1 MEADFWHDRWDKNEI
16 GFHEN
21 EVNQLLVE
29 HFNVLDLAKGSRI
42 FLPLCGKT
50 RDIAWLHSQGYRVVG
65 IELSEHAVQQLFEDL
80 LGDSGQQPQIKK
92 IDSLTL
98 YSIENIEIYV
108 GDFFNLSKEQLGQI
122 DAVYDRAS
130 LIALPETMR
139 EKYAQHLVTITAN
152 VPQLLITLEYDQS
165 ALNGPPFSIDE
176 TMISD
181 YYQNHFNWTEL
192 MRIDEDGKFKG
203 KVEADNV
210 AWHLVPRG

>member
-29 HFNVLDLAKGSRI
+29 TFKALDLEKGSRI

-50 RDIAWLHSQGYRVVG
+50 RDIAWLHSQGHKVVG
-65 IELSEHAVQQLFEDL
+65 IELSEDAVKQLFEDL
-80 LGDSGQQPQIKK
+80 GQTPEITQIGKL
-92 IDSLTL
+92 SL
-98 YSIENIEIYV
+98 YSTEDIEIFV

-139 EKYAQHLVTITAN
+139 EKYAQHLVAITAT

-176 TMISD
+176 TMIND
-181 YYQNHFNWTEL
+181 YYENHFNWTEL

-210 AWHLVPRG
+210 AWHLVPKLR

>member
-1 MEADFWHDRWDKNEI
+1 MEEDFWHQRWQNNEI

-21 EVNQLLVE
+21 EVNQFLVE
-29 HFNVLDLAKGSRI
+29 HIDILNLSKGDRV

-50 RDIAWLHSQGYRVVG
+50 RDIAWLHSQGYKVIG
-65 IELSEHAVQQLFEDL
+65 IELSEMAVNQLFEDL
-80 LGDSGQQPQIKK
+80 GVTPEIKH
-92 IDSLTL
+92 INDLTL
-98 YSIENIEIYV
+98 YTVDNIEIYL
-108 GDFFNLSKEQLGQI
+108 GDFFNLNKQQLGQI

-139 EKYAQHLVTITAN
+139 EKYAQHLVSITAN

-165 ALNGPPFSIDE
+165 ALKGPPFSIDE
-176 TMISD
+176 TMIND
-181 YYQNHFNWTEL
+181 YYQNHFNWREL

-210 AWHLVPRG
+210 AWHLTPKA

>member
-1 MEADFWHDRWDKNEI
+1 MEADFWHDRWGKNEI

-29 HFNVLDLAKGSRI
+29 TFKALDLEKGSRI

-50 RDIAWLHSQGYRVVG
+50 RDIAWLHSQGQKVVG
-65 IELSEHAVQQLFEDL
+65 IELSEDAVKQLFEDL
-80 LGDSGQQPQIKK
+80 GQTPEITQIGKL
-92 IDSLTL
+92 SL
-98 YSIENIEIYV
+98 YSTEDIEIFV

-139 EKYAQHLVTITAN
+139 EKYAQHLVAITAT

-176 TMISD
+176 TMIND
-181 YYQNHFNWTEL
+181 YYENHFNWTEL

-210 AWHLVPRG
+210 AWHLVPKLR